1 MTVKGLLRSVA
12 ACAITKHRA
21 VVQVVGGGTSTALQL
36 RVCLRLWTGQGSG
49 SVVVAAQ
56 AAAAVSRDSE
66 QSCGKVTESSRV
78 CSKLLLLG
86 YAAAWVRTAS
96 PSCAGRTGSH
106 APSKARCAA
115 LHGGGTVMPSSN
127 PFLC

>member
-36 RVCLRLWTGQGSG
+36 RVHFRLWTGQGSG
-49 SVVVAAQ
+49 RECGGGSSGN
-56 AAAAVSRDSE
+56 AAVSRDTELSTE

-78 CSKLLLLG
+78 CSKLLLPG
-86 YAAAWVRTAS
+86 YPAAMGKDS
-96 PSCAGRTGSH
+96 QPQ
-106 APSKARCAA
+106 
-115 LHGGGTVMPSSN
+115 
-127 PFLC
+127 LCRESW